1 MCEQDDA
8 ACTWL
13 LISRSKT
20 LPNIIIH
27 ENVVGLKFILP
38 KIYIIYMKY

>member
-20 LPNIIIH
+20 LPIIIH